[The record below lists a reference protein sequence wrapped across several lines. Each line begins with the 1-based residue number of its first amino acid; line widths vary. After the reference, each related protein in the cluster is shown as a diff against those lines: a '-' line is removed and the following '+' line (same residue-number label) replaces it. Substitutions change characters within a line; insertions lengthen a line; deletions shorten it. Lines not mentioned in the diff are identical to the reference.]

1 MTLNFFFCRYG
12 WYDKTLIP
20 RKEDILI
27 FPHVEA
33 PEIKLD
39 IILKQNYKNE
49 VPFSGIPFK
58 L

>member
-1 MTLNFFFCRYG
+1 MFIFVRYG
-12 WYDKTLIP
+12 WYDKTFIP
-20 RKEDILI
+20 RNEDILL

-39 IILKQNYKNE
+39 IILKQNFKNK
-49 VPFSGIPFK
+49 VPFSGTPFK

>member
-1 MTLNFFFCRYG
+1 MFVFVRYG
-12 WYDKTLIP
+12 WYDKTFIP
-20 RKEDILI
+20 RNEDISL

-39 IILKQNYKNE
+39 IILKQNFKNK
-49 VPFSGIPFK
+49 VPFSGTPFK